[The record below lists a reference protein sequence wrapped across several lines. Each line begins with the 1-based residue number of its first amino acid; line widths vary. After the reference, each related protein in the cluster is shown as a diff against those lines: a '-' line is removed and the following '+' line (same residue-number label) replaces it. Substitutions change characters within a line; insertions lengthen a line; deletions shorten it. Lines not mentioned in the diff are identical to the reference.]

1 MPYTPEHRKQTRAR
15 IIRSAQVLFNREGF
29 ERVSIDDVMS
39 HARLTRGGFY
49 RHFRS
54 KSDLYVEAIAV
65 SLSVTP
71 WSRWDGVSVDF
82 SAEDA
87 ARQLVQAYL
96 SPQHFEDVD
105 NSCPTVALPSDVSR
119 SNPKV
124 RRAFEGVFKE
134 MVGLFETSL
143 RRAGRPDRKRALAM
157 AGLCVGGMVVAR
169 AVDDRA
175 LADGLRDAAASVA
188 LELGGWSKTRR
199 PKPAASFRQSKTL
212 RMGSKRA

>member
-1 MPYTPEHRKQTRAR
+1 MPYAPEHRKRTRAR
-15 IIRSAQVLFNREGF
+15 IVRSAQILFNREGF
-29 ERVSIDDVMS
+29 ERVSIDDIMS
-39 HARLTRGGFY
+39 LARLTRGGFY

-54 KSDLYVEAIAV
+54 KSDLYAEAVAL

-87 ARQLVQAYL
+87 AKQVVHAYL
-96 SPQHFEDVD
+96 SRQHFEDVD
-105 NSCPTVALPSDVSR
+105 NSCPTVALPNDISR

-124 RRAFEGVFKE
+124 KRAFEGVFKA
-134 MVGLFETSL
+134 MVGVFETGL
-143 RRAGRPDRKRALAM
+143 RRAGRPDRNRALAI

-169 AVDDRA
+169 AVDDPA
-175 LADGLRDAAASVA
+175 LADGLRKAASAVA

-199 PKPAASFRQSKTL
+199 RSFR
-212 RMGSKRA
+212 R